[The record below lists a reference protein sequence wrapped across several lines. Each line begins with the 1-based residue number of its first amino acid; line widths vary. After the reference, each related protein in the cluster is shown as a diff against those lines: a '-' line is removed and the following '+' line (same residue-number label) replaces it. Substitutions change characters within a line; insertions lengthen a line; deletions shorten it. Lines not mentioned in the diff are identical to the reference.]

1 MQTNGNLAAN
11 VMHFARVLRRAGLP
25 AGPDR
30 VIDALRALEIT
41 GLARRDDFYW
51 ALAAVFLDR
60 REQRELFD
68 QAFHIFWRDPD
79 ILGRVMQLLLPRVEG
94 RGMAPHPPEAVPRL
108 AEAFAGR
115 VPGTRARREA
125 MQDELAI
132 DAALTFSPREILARK
147 DFAQMTS
154 AEWLQAKTAVAALRL
169 RLPRIT
175 TRRYQP
181 ATRSRAVDAR
191 ASLRAALRAGSGVI
205 PLKHR
210 APRLVEPPLVVLCD
224 ISGSMDRYSRMLLH
238 FVHALANDARRIH
251 AFVFGTRLTNITHHL
266 RHCDPDLAV
275 AAVSRAVAD
284 WSGGTRIG
292 ACLKTFNLEWSR
304 RVLGQN
310 ASVLLISDGLDRDDA
325 EGLAAQ
331 MQRLHD
337 SCRELIWLNPLL
349 RYPGFEARPAGIR
362 MMLPH
367 VDRFLPV
374 HNLES
379 LAELATAIAQPPRRT
394 EPARAA

>member
-1 MQTNGNLAAN
+1 LETNGKLAAN
-11 VMHFARVLRRAGLP
+11 VMHFARVLRHAGLP
-25 AGPDR
+25 ADPAR
-30 VIDALRALEIT
+30 VIDALRALEFT

-60 REQRELFD
+60 REQRALFV

-79 ILGRVMQLLLPRVEG
+79 MLGRMMQLLLPRVEG
-94 RGMAPHPPEAVPRL
+94 RGVAPRPPEAAPRL
-108 AEAFAGR
+108 AEALAGR
-115 VPGTRARREA
+115 TPGKPGRREA
-125 MQDELAI
+125 MSDEFAV
-132 DAALTFSPREILARK
+132 DAALTFSPRELLARK

-154 AEWLQAKTAVAALRL
+154 AEWLQARTAVAALRL

-191 ASLRAALRAGSGVI
+191 ASLRAALRGGSGVI
-205 PLKHR
+205 PLKYR

-292 ACLKTFNLEWSR
+292 ACLKTFNREWSR

-310 ASVLLISDGLDRDDA
+310 ASVLLISDGLDRDNA

-349 RYPGFEARPAGIR
+349 RYPGFEAKPTGIR

-379 LAELATAIAQPPRRT
+379 LAELAVAIAKPPRRNET
-394 EPARAA
+394 ARAA

>member
-11 VMHFARVLRRAGLP
+11 VMHFARVLRCAGLP
-25 AGPDR
+25 AGPAR

-60 REQRELFD
+60 HEQRELFD

-79 ILGRVMQLLLPRVEG
+79 ILGRVMRLLLPRVEG
-94 RGMAPHPPEAVPRL
+94 SGVAPRPPEITPRL
-108 AEAFAGR
+108 AEALAR
-115 VPGTRARREA
+115 RAPDARARHEA

-132 DAALTFSPREILARK
+132 DAALTFSPRELLARK

-154 AEWLQAKTAVAALRL
+154 AEWLQAKTAIAALRL

-181 ATRSRAVDAR
+181 AARNRAVDAR

-224 ISGSMDRYSRMLLH
+224 ISGSMERYSRMLLH

-251 AFVFGTRLTNITHHL
+251 AFVFGTRLTNITRHL

-275 AAVSRAVAD
+275 AAVSGAVAD

-325 EGLAAQ
+325 ADLAAQ
-331 MQRLHD
+331 MQRLHG

-379 LAELATAIAQPPRRT
+379 LKELAAAIAEPPRRT

>member
-94 RGMAPHPPEAVPRL
+94 RGMRPPELPPRL
-108 AEAFAGR
+108 AEALAGR
-115 VPGTRARREA
+115 ASGARAPREA
-125 MQDELAI
+125 MLDELAI

-266 RHCDPDLAV
+266 RHCAPDLAV
-275 AAVSRAVAD
+275 AAVSRAVAA
-284 WSGGTRIG
+284 WSGGTRLG